1 MTRSARSLVLAALLP
16 TLCACS
22 TPTSSARGAPRK
34 AVTLRFAWPEQ
45 LSARVTHS
53 IKMNSPLGNTQVQRS
68 YWLTVVPAE
77 EEGHRQLVPSDIEVS
92 PPQFAA
98 MVDPVPTVHFDDDG
112 CFQGIDPSE
121 NMPGLQM
128 LELLPTEPEKKAE
141 LLENLVAVQEEA
153 ALEYWDRLVGGWRGV
168 TLTPGEPMR
177 SEAQIV
183 VGTGFMEKKE
193 VAAEERTSIEV
204 GVPCTPDAQERRC
217 VRLTVDLQPVGQSET
232 GTGPMAR
239 KSFELVTDPDTL
251 VPYSTRLMRMDR
263 VDWGK
268 DGGEQPL
275 KEFLQVE
282 EYVYTYGAQRVPPG
296 STSL

>member
-1 MTRSARSLVLAALLP
+1 MTRSVRSLVLAALLP

-22 TPTSSARGAPRK
+22 TRSSSKAAPRD

-45 LSARVTHS
+45 LSARVTYS
-53 IKMNSPLGNTQVQRS
+53 VAMNSPLGNTQVQRR
-68 YWLTVVPAE
+68 YWLTVAPGE

-98 MVDPVPTVHFDDDG
+98 MVDPVPTVHFDDEG
-112 CFQGIDPSE
+112 GFQGIDLPE
-121 NMPGLQM
+121 NLPALQM
-128 LELLPTEPEKKAE
+128 MELLPMEPEKKAE
-141 LLENLVAVQEEA
+141 FLENLVAVQEEA
-153 ALEYWDRLVGGWRGV
+153 ALEHWDWLVGSWRGR
-168 TLTPGEPMR
+168 TLTPGEPVR
-177 SEAQIV
+177 HESRIV

-193 VAAEERTSIEV
+193 VAAEERTSLEV
-204 GVPCTPDAQERRC
+204 GIPCTPDAQERRC
-217 VRLTVDLQPVGQSET
+217 VRLTVELQPLGQSET

-239 KSFELVTDPDTL
+239 KRFELVTDPDTL
-251 VPYSTRLMRMDR
+251 VPYSTRLMRLDR

-296 STSL
+296 SNPL